1 MNQNNEG
8 GVRVERVVRLRTPN
22 GSTVTISGK
31 HMGIYSIDF
40 DWFEE
45 DACCDCE
52 PDIDSSRATNWTTLI
67 WGCCECSGGQ
77 APLLPVEA

>member
-1 MNQNNEG
+1 
-8 GVRVERVVRLRTPN
+8 
-22 GSTVTISGK
+22 
-31 HMGIYSIDF
+31 MGIYAVDF

-67 WGCCECSGGQ
+67 WSCCECAGGQ
-77 APLLPVEA
+77 APLMPVDA